1 MSTDQEQAKAPESE
15 DSQEAMPFTAHL
27 EELRNRIVRCLIA
40 SFVGFLACYGF
51 AKELFDI
58 LMRPLVAVMPPD
70 SALIYTGLPE
80 GFFTY
85 IKVAFL
91 AGIFLASPYIFF
103 QLWRFIA
110 PGLYSEERR
119 YLVPVAFFS
128 ALFFVS
134 GAMFGYFVVFPFGFE
149 FFMGFATDMI
159 RPMPSLKEYFSFS
172 VKLLFAFGLVFELPL
187 FIFFLARMGM
197 VTSAGLRKKQ
207 KYAILV
213 SFIVSAILTPPDMV
227 SQVFMA
233 GPLII
238 LYEASI
244 WVAYYLGKERIE
256 RRKKQAE
263 ERAAAKLAAREAKAA
278 AKAAKVAAKKSKKSP
293 EKKT

>member
-1 MSTDQEQAKAPESE
+1 MTEDTAEAKRQQAT
-15 DSQEAMPFTAHL
+15 MPFTSHL
-27 EELRNRIVRCLIA
+27 EELRSRLVRCVVAAFI
-40 SFVGFLACYGF
+40 GFLACYGF
-51 AKELFDI
+51 AQELFGL
-58 LMRPLVAVMPPD
+58 LMSPLVAVMPPE

-91 AGIFLASPYIFF
+91 AGIFVVSPYIFY
-103 QLWRFIA
+103 QLWMFIA

-119 YLVPVAFFS
+119 YMLPVAFFS

-134 GAMFGYFVVFPFGFE
+134 GALFGYFIVFPLGFE

-187 FIFFLARMGM
+187 FIFFLARMGI

-207 KYAILV
+207 KYMILL
-213 SFIVSAILTPPDMV
+213 SFVVSAILTPPDMV

-233 GPLII
+233 GPLIF
-238 LYEASI
+238 LYEVGI
-244 WVAYYLGKERIE
+244 WVAYLMGKERIE
-256 RRKKQAE
+256 RREK
-263 ERAAAKLAAREAKAA
+263 KAA
-278 AKAAKVAAKKSKKSP
+278 ARAADREKRLAEKKKKKAATRNKKKKS
-293 EKKT
+293 